1 MKIDRNII
9 SSLHFVFSLC
19 ARVGW
24 CDVCT
29 DFTNVIKV
37 DVDLII
43 KVDVD
48 VNRGAFCCACSVNFS
63 LMLETA
69 GMRLRQF
76 SAQESRKERSRKIRR
91 KTTMDRVF
99 ETTFLIIFPS
109 ELRWKRQSLKIVVWC
124 VEGSYF
130 QKAKDCTDDFE
141 SCLVIVW
148 AINVDDVI
156 CEECKRPVEEH

>member
-1 MKIDRNII
+1 M
-9 SSLHFVFSLC
+9 V
-19 ARVGW
+19 
-24 CDVCT
+24 
-29 DFTNVIKV
+29 
-37 DVDLII
+37 
-43 KVDVD
+43 
-48 VNRGAFCCACSVNFS
+48 
-63 LMLETA
+63 
-69 GMRLRQF
+69 
-76 SAQESRKERSRKIRR
+76 
-91 KTTMDRVF
+91 RVF
-99 ETTFLIIFPS
+99 ETTFLVIFPS